1 MKQSHMRTQKREK
14 SNKTFMQMTCSP
26 ITLVMPSTRMM
37 WHMMYWRKIMIFFCP
52 EPVQTVIVMKQC
64 LPIQDQNAEQCF
76 PEKF

>member
-1 MKQSHMRTQKREK
+1 MQSHNTCHAEHKDDVAYDVLEK
-14 SNKTFMQMTCSP
+14 N
-26 ITLVMPSTRMM
+26 
-37 WHMMYWRKIMIFFCP
+37 HDFFCP